1 LTKLSRPMVL
11 VLALTA
17 VIALAAM
24 PSAVRAEPGLS
35 FEGVWARAASE
46 GHTSAV
52 YMHIANEGGRDA
64 VFVAAAADVAELVE
78 IHETTIEVYME
89 DGRFQQ
95 VMRMQ
100 QIPQLVVPAGGR
112 VELRPGGLHIML
124 IGLTR
129 DLEEGDSFSLTLY
142 TEDGQEHVIHVPVTV
157 GVGMDDHDH
166 HDHHDHH
173 HDAAGHDEHHD
184 DHHEH

>member
-1 LTKLSRPMVL
+1 VQTC
-11 VLALTA
+11 ALP
-17 VIALAAM
+17 I
-24 PSAVRAEPGLS
+24 S
-35 FEGVWARAASE
+35 
-46 GHTSAV
+46 
-52 YMHIANEGGRDA
+52 
-64 VFVAAAADVAELVE
+64 ELVE

-166 HDHHDHH
+166 HDHH